1 MFTFVFEMEH
11 QTIQDLIDN
20 LTIAKKQ
27 YGNLPVVVGASYS
40 GNYWLEPIKKVTFT
54 TTILASADGDQ
65 ETPVILL
72 ED

>member
-1 MFTFVFEMEH
+1 MEH
-11 QTIQDLIDN
+11 QTIQDLIDR
-20 LTIAKKQ
+20 LTVAKEQ
-27 YGNLPVVVGASYS
+27 HGNLPVVVGVTYS

-54 TTILASADGDQ
+54 TTILASANGDQ